1 GQAEALDEVRGEV
14 LVPVREEPRGAPEHV
29 LHPEVVGVALA
40 LLDEAHV
47 VEHACVLDGR
57 LSEHLDRA
65 AGGELLTG
73 EQLHERRLTGAVT
86 TEQAVDAVLLERE
99 ARVGDG
105 VHGIRAV
112 TVALAETLGAR
123 DDAHRAS
130 SSIIPASCAGE
141 MRSLCASAMRGAMNC
156 SRNRLR
162 RWATRRARAP
172 SATNMPMPLLL
183 QRIPCSTSSP
193 TPLPV
198 VAGLMRRKAANSL
211 VEGTWVS
218 SGSRPSTMSS
228 SSCSA
233 IWRKIGRLSSTWAP
247 GVDGFIT

>member
-73 EQLHERRLTGAVT
+73 EQLHERRLAGAVA
-86 TEQAVDAVLLERE
+86 TEQAVDAVLFERE

-105 VHGIRAV
+105 VHGVRAV
-112 TVALAETLGAR
+112 TVALAEPFDVG
-123 DDAHRAS
+123 DGAHRPAS
-130 SSIIPASCAGE
+130 SIMLASWAGV
-141 MRSLCASAMRGAMNC
+141 MPSLCASASRGARYC
-156 SRNRLR
+156 SQNRSR

-172 SATNMPMPLLL
+172 SATNMPMPL
-183 QRIPCSTSSP
+183 
-193 TPLPV
+193 
-198 VAGLMRRKAANSL
+198 
-211 VEGTWVS
+211 
-218 SGSRPSTMSS
+218 
-228 SSCSA
+228 
-233 IWRKIGRLSSTWAP
+233 
-247 GVDGFIT
+247 